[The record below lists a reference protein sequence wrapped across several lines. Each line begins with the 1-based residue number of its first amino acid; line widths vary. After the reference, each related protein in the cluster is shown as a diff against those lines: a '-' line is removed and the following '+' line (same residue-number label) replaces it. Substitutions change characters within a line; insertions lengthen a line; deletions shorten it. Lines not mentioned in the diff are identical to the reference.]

1 MVKDLVVWT
10 GPVARA
16 QVPGATVPDAAELFL
31 ACRGDQGPHPYCPAL
46 GTELQ
51 GDVRALLLRAQMPE
65 SELRDLFLSAY
76 SAGGS
81 VLKRLLE
88 NPDYVVRTTAVTLFD
103 ATYTTTWQDARKR
116 TPPPIEDFVAF
127 GVHVVEGPGDQL
139 FIATASPSPNQTW
152 ATGIENL
159 AAVRRAIEQQTG
171 KKFTFLDHFFGIEP
185 APAHVY
191 KLGNVIFVEYSMQPL
206 GHNHTTIAPAV
217 YQQIVVPWLDK
228 GKGPLGDPQGLPDK
242 PPPVQMPLPPP
253 ACSPWLETLVVV
265 ASFVGGYELAGWLR
279 KKFA

>member
-1 MVKDLVVWT
+1 MKDLVVWT

-31 ACRGDQGPHPYCPAL
+31 PCRGDQGPHPYCPTL
-46 GTELQ
+46 GVELR
-51 GDVRALLLRAQMPE
+51 GDVRALLLRAHMPE
-65 SELRDLFLSAY
+65 SELGELFLSAY

-88 NPDYVVRTTAVTLFD
+88 NPGYVTRTTAVTLFD
-103 ATYTTTWQDARKR
+103 ATYTTTWDDPKR
-116 TPPPIEDFVAF
+116 RIPPPIEGFAAY
-127 GVHVVEGPGDQL
+127 GVHVAEGPGDQL
-139 FIATASPSPNQTW
+139 FIATASPSPNQSW

-171 KKFTFLDHFFGIEP
+171 KKFTLLEHFFGIEP

-191 KLGNVIFVEYSMQPL
+191 KLGNVLFVEYSMQPL

-228 GKGPLGDPQGLPDK
+228 GKGLLGGPEGLPEK
-242 PPPVQMPLPPP
+242 PPDSSGRSPPP
-253 ACSPWLETLVVV
+253 KRSPWFEALVVV
-265 ASFVGGYELAGWLR
+265 ASFIGGYELAGWLR
-279 KKFA
+279 KKLV